1 MIDASISCDPSA
13 ASPIERLARSRLG
26 FDLGPDVFDRA
37 GQGWG
42 GDHSLDGGPRFPG
55 PLRPA
60 AVLVP
65 IVTHPEAATVIL
77 TTRPS
82 GMRDHSGQIAFPGG
96 KIDPGDRTPC
106 DAALREAEEEIG
118 LRRPDAEPIGYLD
131 PYVTGTGF
139 VVIPTV
145 ALVDPAFVPSPDP
158 REVADAFE
166 VPLAFLMDPANHQR
180 HQREIGERI
189 RQFYAM
195 PFGARFIWGAT
206 AGIIRNLYDR
216 LFV

>member
-1 MIDASISCDPSA
+1 MIEASVAFDPTA
-13 ASPIERLARSRLG
+13 MPPLEHLARSRLG
-26 FDLGPDVFDRA
+26 FDLAPDVFDLA
-37 GQGWG
+37 GQGG
-42 GDHSLDGGPRFPG
+42 RGDHSLDGGPRFSG

-65 IVTHPEAATVIL
+65 IVRHPGAATLIL

-106 DAALREAEEEIG
+106 DAALREAGEEIG
-118 LRRPDAEPIGYLD
+118 LRRPDAEPVGYLD

-145 ALVDPAFVPSPDP
+145 AFVDPAFVPSPDP

-166 VPLAFLMDPANHQR
+166 VPLGFLMDPANHQR
-180 HQREIGERI
+180 HQREIGQQVRH
-189 RQFYAM
+189 FYAM
-195 PFGARFIWGAT
+195 PFETRFIWGAT